1 MAKLNALVLLAEGFE
16 DIEAVATIDVLRRG
30 GVEVT
35 TASVGGSLQVPSS
48 HGITMTADAKLSD
61 LGEDA
66 IWDAVILPG
75 GMPGTKNLAQSAEAI
90 ALLRRHKEAGKLICA
105 ICAAP
110 TVLVE
115 AGILNPDT
123 HVTCYPTC
131 AVDLDRPS
139 ANVPVVVDGNFIT
152 GQGPGSALLFAL
164 VILKVLAGDSAAG
177 KVAQGMVT
185 DVLQG

>member
-1 MAKLNALVLLAEGFE
+1 MTTLNAIVLLAEGFE

-30 GVEVT
+30 GVAVT
-35 TASVGGSLQVPSS
+35 TASVGSSLQVPSS
-48 HGITMTADAKLSD
+48 HGIIMTADTRLSD
-61 LGEDA
+61 LDA
-66 IWDAVILPG
+66 DALWDVVVLPG
-75 GMPGTKNLAQSAEAI
+75 GMPGTKNLANSPEVT
-90 ALLRRHKEAGKLICA
+90 ALLRRHKEAERLIAA

-110 TVLVE
+110 TVLVGAE
-115 AGILNPDT
+115 VLDPET
-123 HVTCYPTC
+123 HITCYPTC
-131 AVDLDRPS
+131 TVDLDRSS

-164 VILKVLAGDSAAG
+164 VILKVLAGDSVAN